1 MNWYLKVLKNYADFG
16 GRATRA
22 EYWYFNLFNFLA
34 FCGLAF
40 LDNVIGSFNTDVG
53 IGLLGGIYSLTVLI
67 PALAV
72 LVRRLHDTDRNGW
85 WLLIE
90 LVPIIGGLVLLIF
103 MVLDSQPVDNQY
115 GPNPKPGNEGGS
127 NLAVIAVAVIVFI
140 VVIGMLA
147 AIALPA
153 YQAYIERAKQTQLQ
167 QNQSF

>member
-1 MNWYLKVLKNYADFG
+1 
-16 GRATRA
+16 
-22 EYWYFNLFNFLA
+22 
-34 FCGLAF
+34 
-40 LDNVIGSFNTDVG
+40 
-53 IGLLGGIYSLTVLI
+53 
-67 PALAV
+67 
-72 LVRRLHDTDRNGW
+72 LHDTDRNGW

-115 GPNPKPGNEGGS
+115 GPNPKPGNDGGS

-153 YQAYIERAKQTQLQ
+153 YQAYIERVKQTQFR